1 MKVLGKSLLDQQFL
15 KRLDR
20 LALNA
25 RMAIKGDMGGNRKS
39 RSKGSSIEFSDFRE
53 YIPGDDFRRID
64 WNAYARFERLFVK
77 LFMEERQAN
86 ITIFLDVSASMD
98 WGQPNKGVLAKQLA
112 AVFVYLALANF
123 DRVAVVG
130 MQDKPSA
137 YLPYFS
143 GKQMFWQ
150 ALSFIEGLKFGG
162 KTSLC
167 SAVKG
172 CTFLKRSGGISI
184 LITDLFSKDGYK
196 EALEYLQYLKQ
207 EVMLIHV
214 MAPQEL
220 QPELSGSLRLVDV
233 EGEGVKDVILT
244 PDLLKAYKRV
254 LDEFLSDIK
263 AFCYSRGINYV
274 LVNSSSSMEEVVFY
288 NLMKLGFVR

>member
-1 MKVLGKSLLDQQFL
+1 MMGLGNSLLDEQFL

-77 LFMEERQAN
+77 LFMEEREAN
-86 ITIFLDVSASMD
+86 ITVFLDMSASMD
-98 WGQPNKGVLAKQLA
+98 WGQPSKGALAKQLA
-112 AVFVYLALANF
+112 AVLVYIALANF

-130 MQDKPSA
+130 IQDKPAA

-143 GKQMFWQ
+143 GKQGFWR

-167 SAVKG
+167 SAVKE
-172 CTFLKRSGGISI
+172 CHFLKSGGGISI
-184 LITDLFSKDGYK
+184 LITDLFSKDGH
-196 EALEYLQYLKQ
+196 EQTFEYLRYLKQ
-207 EVMLIHV
+207 EVMLVHV

-220 QPELSGSLRLVDV
+220 DPELSGSLRLVDV
-233 EGEGVKDVILT
+233 EGEEAKDVIVT
-244 PDLLKAYKRV
+244 PGVLKAYRKA
-254 LDEFLSDIK
+254 LDEFLNDVR
-263 AFCYSRGINYV
+263 AFCYARGINYV
-274 LVNSSSSMEEVVFY
+274 LASSANSLEEVVFH
-288 NLMKLGFVR
+288 NLMKPGLVR

>member
-1 MKVLGKSLLDQQFL
+1 MMGLGNSLLDEQFL

-77 LFMEERQAN
+77 LFMEEREAN
-86 ITIFLDVSASMD
+86 ITVFLDMSASMD
-98 WGQPNKGVLAKQLA
+98 WGQPSKGALAKQLA
-112 AVFVYLALANF
+112 AVLVYIALANF

-130 MQDKPSA
+130 IQDKPA
-137 YLPYFS
+137 TYLPYFS
-143 GKQMFWQ
+143 GKQGFWR
-150 ALSFIEGLKFGG
+150 ALKFIEGLKFDG

-167 SAVKG
+167 SAIKE
-172 CTFLKRSGGISI
+172 CPILKPNGGISI
-184 LITDLFSKDGYK
+184 MITDLFSKDGYK
-196 EALEYLQYLKQ
+196 QALEYLQYLKQ
-207 EVMLIHV
+207 EVTLIHL

-220 QPELSGSLRLVDV
+220 DPELSGSLRLVDV
-233 EGEGVKDVILT
+233 EGEEAKDVIVT
-244 PDLLKAYKRV
+244 PGVLKAYRKA
-254 LDEFLSDIK
+254 LDEFLNDVR
-263 AFCYSRGINYV
+263 AFCYARGINYV
-274 LVNSSSSMEEVVFY
+274 LASSANSLEEVVFH
-288 NLMKLGFVR
+288 NLMKPGLVR